1 MDVKNVKDNFKN
13 MELVVVEK
21 QSNIKRYAIVAGIVI
36 LCIAI
41 YWFMLGFQDGTG
53 NIDDIQ
59 DGLGKV
65 EIEQQRAKD
74 SIGRIQEGIERSESS
89 VGRIESSIDRSEG
102 IIRDIADGLERSS
115 GQIDVVIERIEYAED
130 RNRNAEGRIGE
141 TSDRVDDGIRCADES
156 ESIFARYEKRN

>member
-21 QSNIKRYAIVAGIVI
+21 QSNIKRYAIAAGIVI

-41 YWFMLGFQDGTG
+41 YWFMLGFHGRNEHID
-53 NIDDIQ
+53 NIDD
-59 DGLGKV
+59 GLEKIT
-65 EIEQQRAKD
+65 IEQQRAKD
-74 SIGRIQEGIERSESS
+74 SLGKIQEGIGRSESS
-89 VGRIESSIDRSEG
+89 VERIESSVDRSEG

-115 GQIDVVIERIEYAED
+115 GQIDAVIERIEYAEE
-130 RNRNAEGRIGE
+130 RNRDAEGRIGE

-156 ESIFARYEKRN
+156 ESIFARYEKGN